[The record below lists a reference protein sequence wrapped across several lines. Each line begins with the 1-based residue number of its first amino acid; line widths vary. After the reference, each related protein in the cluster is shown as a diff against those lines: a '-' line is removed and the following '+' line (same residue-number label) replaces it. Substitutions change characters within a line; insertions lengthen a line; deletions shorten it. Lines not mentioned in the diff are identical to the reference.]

1 MVKIFV
7 LSQYSTSPPTQL
19 GVGRIK
25 IDGGPLYDL
34 ATVKQLVDDPDCINL
49 LTRTC
54 IGEVHKLFDSN
65 TGQVAALI
73 QALDLHN
80 YIDSEWCENGK
91 TGVAAC
97 DAYGIRR
104 VEEVAS
110 TGKSATVEYF
120 LKFAVGKTGKLV
132 LLVSCHLSK

>member
-1 MVKIFV
+1 MVKMFI
-7 LSQYSTSPPTQL
+7 LSQYSTSPPTEL

-49 LTRTC
+49 FTRTC
-54 IGEVHKLFDSN
+54 IGEVHKLFDSD
-65 TGQVAALI
+65 TEQVAALI
-73 QALDLHN
+73 QALDQQD

-97 DAYGIRR
+97 DAYRIRR
-104 VEEVAS
+104 AEVVAA
-110 TGKSATVEYF
+110 TGKPMTTEYF
-120 LKFAVGKTGKLV
+120 LKFAIGKTGQLV
-132 LLVSCHLSK
+132 LLVSCHLSR